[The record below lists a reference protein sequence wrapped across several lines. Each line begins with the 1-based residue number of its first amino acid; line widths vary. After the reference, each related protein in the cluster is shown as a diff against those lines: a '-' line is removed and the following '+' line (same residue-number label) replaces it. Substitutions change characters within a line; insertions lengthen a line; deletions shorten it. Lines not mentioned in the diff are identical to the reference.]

1 MVGDILSTLEGAGIL
16 SMIEVSEDLIFK
28 LILSAV
34 VLFIASFLSRLVKPL
49 VKRFDDKVDAIEFSK
64 HTLVIVSQVIKYVIY
79 LIALS
84 IILTIFGV
92 TEALYTLLTGGAI
105 LGFAIGYA
113 SKDILSNMLSGIIVA
128 VDKPFMIGDDIEV
141 GDIRGT
147 VKVLAFRTTKLVT
160 QDGVSVEI
168 PNSEMTSKPIRNY
181 SRK

>member
-1 MVGDILSTLEGAGIL
+1 MEGDILSKLGDVNIL
-16 SMIEVSEDLIFK
+16 SMINVSEDLIFK
-28 LILSAV
+28 LILSAI
-34 VLFIASFLSRLVKPL
+34 VLFIASFLARLVKPL

-84 IILTIFGV
+84 VILTIFGM

-113 SKDILSNMLSGIIVA
+113 SKDILSNMLSGVIVA

-141 GDIRGT
+141 GGIRGT

-160 QDGVSVEI
+160 PEGVFVEI
-168 PNSEMTSKPIRNY
+168 PNSVMTSKPIRNY